1 MLFRTS
7 PPLPPALSIPA
18 IHVDHVKPEPLD
30 SAEEESQHNADNYY
44 HLSQSGN
51 PSPKIEPV
59 EDACYLL
66 PVGAAL
72 DNFEQQP
79 QYQAMMPQKLESSP
93 HSSPL
98 PPNTPSISMHHQS
111 SSPILKPPPKKKS
124 SNGKK
129 RNEPAGKSGERQSF
143 KCQKCGKCY
152 NWNYNLN
159 RHMRFEC
166 GIENRF
172 ECSLCHKRF
181 PYKQNAAIHLKRKH
195 KLGLDLKAAGEKPPT
210 PGVTAD
216 LMIAAGHITL
226 LPVTSG
232 ST

>member
-1 MLFRTS
+1 M
-7 PPLPPALSIPA
+7 
-18 IHVDHVKPEPLD
+18 D
-30 SAEEESQHNADNYY
+30 SAEEESQHNPEHYY
-44 HLSQSGN
+44 QLGQT
-51 PSPKIEPV
+51 PKIEPV

-66 PVGAAL
+66 PVGATL
-72 DNFEQQP
+72 DNLEQEQEAQTEP
-79 QYQAMMPQKLESSP
+79 VFQLMIPQKLEV
-93 HSSPL
+93 SSPL
-98 PPNTPSISMHHQS
+98 PPNTPSIPMHHQS

-124 SNGKK
+124 SNGRK
-129 RNEPAGKSGERQSF
+129 RNESAGKPGERQSF

-195 KLGLDLKAAGEKPPT
+195 KLGLDLETPGEKAPT

-226 LPVTSG
+226 LPVASG
-232 ST
+232 PSRD